1 MGETNGR
8 RPTIRLT
15 NDARSRAHQ
24 LAAQWGIATR
34 EAIDRALIASLC
46 ETTAAA
52 EVEASPYAVDLAQK
66 IAEAHGATPKGVI
79 DAALAHFDDSSSHSE
94 REAALLSVSAY
105 APIDDLTAEERA
117 CIWRMRRSDATGEG
131 VEGVK

>member
-79 DAALAHFDDSSSHSE
+79 DAALAAFTVEYDGAHGE
-94 REAALLSVSAY
+94 RERWLMDASAY

-117 CIWRMRRSDATGEG
+117 CIWRMRRSDAAG
-131 VEGVK
+131 